1 MNKIVDYKKI
11 RRDIINGKKKYIYMK
26 PTGKREYVKSK
37 GELVLL
43 SVYIKTLQKK
53 MKINGGGSLR
63 KIKGF
68 VQGLT
73 GLTPT
78 INIPTTLPPQQ
89 GPQELSPQQLREE
102 EKRRKKF
109 KKQEE
114 LLKAYN
120 SGQKFNLLRLFNNKQ
135 RVDEGH
141 NNSVP
146 RAPPLPTSSRYSNPV
161 LSAPSVGI
169 LLTSDG
175 YPYPV
180 PSAPPL
186 PASSHTNRST
196 RSDRTSIVQNNRH
209 LNLITT
215 ASQVQQV
222 SQSPNTQSSHS
233 NTSPSAISRIKKID
247 KKIFDIII
255 NKIDFTIIKLIKLII
270 EISSFLGNISYF
282 NNQINIII
290 LASFQLSLLMFYIC
304 IQKIEANKNA
314 DFITELNNII
324 FDNHKNILMTGGEK
338 KYINYK
344 ENNTI
349 LQKVI
354 NIFVKYKSIEYRK
367 VLFYFFI
374 YIFFN
379 VLLTKIKELKS
390 VNKIKKIKSS

>member
-11 RRDIINGKKKYIYMK
+11 RTDIINGKKKYIYMK

-63 KIKGF
+63 KFVGF
-68 VQGLT
+68 VQGFT

-78 INIPTTLPPQQ
+78 INIPTTLPPRQD
-89 GPQELSPQQLREE
+89 PQELSPQQLREE
-102 EKRRKKF
+102 KKRRRKIE
-109 KKQEE
+109 KQQE
-114 LLKAYN
+114 LLNAYN
-120 SGQKFNLLRLFNNKQ
+120 SGKKLNLLNLFKKKQ

-141 NNSVP
+141 NDSVP
-146 RAPPLPTSSRYSNPV
+146 RAPPLPASSRYSNPV

-175 YPYPV
+175 YPYPD

-186 PASSHTNRST
+186 PASS
-196 RSDRTSIVQNNRH
+196 RSDRPSIVQNNRH

-215 ASQVQQV
+215 ASHVQQV
-222 SQSPNTQSSHS
+222 SQSPNTQSSRS
-233 NTSPSAISRIKKID
+233 NTSPSAISRIKKLD

-255 NKIDFTIIKLIKLII
+255 NKIDFIIIKLII
-270 EISSFLGNISYF
+270 EISSFLGNISYL

-290 LASFQLSLLMFYIC
+290 FASFQLSLLMFYIC

-314 DFITELNNII
+314 DFITELTNIN
-324 FDNHKNILMTGGEK
+324 FDNKNTLITGGEK